1 MKQKT
6 HPHTGW
12 RYRLAV
18 ASRVLAA
25 LLGGYAV
32 AALISA
38 ALTVLLLQTDMATRP
53 EAVVWTSLL
62 SFAWYAVAAISVFA
76 TRSATRAW
84 AVLCAVAAVCALPLW
99 LWPLGPA

>member
-1 MKQKT
+1 MKHKP
-6 HPHTGW
+6 HPVTGW

-38 ALTVLLLQTDMATRP
+38 ALTVLLLQTGMATRP
-53 EAVVWTSLL
+53 QAVVWTSLL
-62 SFAWYAVAAISVFA
+62 SFALYAAAAIWVFA

-84 AVLCAVAAVCALPLW
+84 TVLCAVAAPCALLLW
-99 LWPLGPA
+99 RWPLGAA

>member
-1 MKQKT
+1 MKHKP
-6 HPHTGW
+6 HPVTGW
-12 RYRLAV
+12 RYRLSV

-38 ALTVLLLQTDMATRP
+38 ALTVLLLQTGMATRP
-53 EAVVWTSLL
+53 QAVVWTSLL
-62 SFAWYAVAAISVFA
+62 SFALYAAAAIWVFA
-76 TRSATRAW
+76 THSATRAW
-84 AVLCAVAAVCALPLW
+84 ALLCAVATLCALPLW